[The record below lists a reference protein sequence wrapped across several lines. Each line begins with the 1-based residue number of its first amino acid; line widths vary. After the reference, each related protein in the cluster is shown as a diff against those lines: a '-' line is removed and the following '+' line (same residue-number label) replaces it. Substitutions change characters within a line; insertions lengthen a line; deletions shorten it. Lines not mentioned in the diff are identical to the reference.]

1 MRHDGVGKESDIIR
15 FFKGWLKKARGFA
28 RLPVRGTISHKVI
41 HTCFFPLTHFRGLFM
56 PTTKVFLRGSVLV
69 LAALP
74 AFGLAACG
82 DLVPTPYDGVPYTHE
97 RTAGRGVAYVRAS
110 MLPPKETKT
119 EAIMEEKTVV
129 TAPAEVETAP
139 PPPPPP
145 PITAGD
151 QVFDNKQT
159 K

>member
-1 MRHDGVGKESDIIR
+1 
-15 FFKGWLKKARGFA
+15 
-28 RLPVRGTISHKVI
+28 
-41 HTCFFPLTHFRGLFM
+41 M
-56 PTTKVFLRGSVLV
+56 PTTKILRGSVLI

-74 AFGLAACG
+74 AFALAACG

-119 EAIMEEKTVV
+119 ETIMEEKTVV
-129 TAPAEVETAP
+129 TAPAVVEPT
-139 PPPPPP
+139 PPPPP

-151 QVFDNKQT
+151 KVFDNKQS